1 MRKARKIMLPGD
13 PLPEGSLKPRSG
25 YYKTEEGYRSSYFGV
40 LQEGEETMDV
50 VPFSGPY
57 IPRRGDKIIGKV
69 IEIEPSMWVLD
80 INSPYT
86 TLLHVND
93 VPWRAS
99 SGDLKRV
106 LNVGE
111 YVYAKVMSVNEI
123 KESWITLKDAG
134 LRKLEGGEIV
144 SVPASKVPRIIGREG
159 SMVKMVRDSTFTKII
174 VGLSFLLGVV
184 IGPAISVYIGT
195 RYIFLISAVLGLT
208 VIIGIS
214 RLKEIRMKLQRSG
227 IGITGKSL
235 ILGTTGLIVS
245 MLMMSFFYFLPLY
258 HQDFIPSSNYILM
271 IFYPVLAGGII
282 AVALSGYADR
292 GHSQMLAIFCLII
305 MTVSVPLVFILSYNI
320 MGFSDIVLTG
330 AVFFTG
336 YSIYEIAFPVMVSRN
351 SSKENYGA
359 NFATFN
365 MFQHGGQLIGSV
377 AAGSIIG
384 SVISTHSTLL
394 VAVTFLVLM
403 LFAFFIFIFFGIN
416 KSKKIETT

>member
-174 VGLSFLLGVV
+174 VGLNGLIWLDGIPENV
-184 IGPAISVYIGT
+184 IVAMEALRIIEEEAH
-195 RYIFLISAVLGLT
+195 LEGLT
-208 VIIGIS
+208 DRIS
-214 RLKEIRMKLQRSG
+214 KYLESRKG
-227 IGITGKSL
+227 
-235 ILGTTGLIVS
+235 
-245 MLMMSFFYFLPLY
+245 
-258 HQDFIPSSNYILM
+258 
-271 IFYPVLAGGII
+271 
-282 AVALSGYADR
+282 
-292 GHSQMLAIFCLII
+292 
-305 MTVSVPLVFILSYNI
+305 
-320 MGFSDIVLTG
+320 DIVG
-330 AVFFTG
+330 
-336 YSIYEIAFPVMVSRN
+336 N
-351 SSKENYGA
+351 S
-359 NFATFN
+359 
-365 MFQHGGQLIGSV
+365 Q
-377 AAGSIIG
+377 
-384 SVISTHSTLL
+384 
-394 VAVTFLVLM
+394 
-403 LFAFFIFIFFGIN
+403 
-416 KSKKIETT
+416 

>member
-1 MRKARKIMLPGD
+1 MLRGFSRDSRNTVLTISIAESLRLFGIFMLLPVFTTFGFQFTSSGFLVGLSFGAYGLSMAVFQIPFGILSDHLGRKR
-13 PLPEGSLKPRSG
+13 
-25 YYKTEEGYRSSYFGV
+25 
-40 LQEGEETMDV
+40 
-50 VPFSGPY
+50 
-57 IPRRGDKIIGKV
+57 
-69 IEIEPSMWVLD
+69 
-80 INSPYT
+80 
-86 TLLHVND
+86 TLLIGMSFFVVGNIICFFTTD
-93 VPWRAS
+93 ITMLLVGRLISGAGAIS
-99 SGDLKRV
+99 S
-106 LNVGE
+106 VGTAM
-111 YVYAKVMSVNEI
+111 VQA
-123 KESWITLKDAG
+123 
-134 LRKLEGGEIV
+134 
-144 SVPASKVPRIIGREG
+144 SVPDEKRNQAMAILGIP
-159 SMVKMVRDSTFTKII
+159 

-271 IFYPVLAGGII
+271 IFYPILAGGII

-320 MGFSDIVLTG
+320 MGFSDIVFTG